1 MKIINVLID
10 DSPIIDYLVFPLRL
24 NRKKLSGMGYEI
36 KFFKKLNEKSLSCDI
51 LLFSSKPALKL
62 LKEKNAVIR
71 EPSPVIDLIKK
82 ARDYTNKIIWM
93 DTSDSTGVTHF
104 ELLPH
109 VDLYLKKQ
117 LLKDRSLYQKEFY
130 GGRIYTDFYHRNFG
144 VSDQTLFRQFY
155 PLDINM
161 SYKLDLS
168 WNIGLADMY
177 NAFSRAGNLR
187 RRFAAYLPRGYSKI
201 FHDPAGG
208 KNTDIFLRTSS
219 NLKRELIALHRKE
232 IISRLEKLL
241 EKDGEITGSVRGP
254 WLSLKEFR
262 KALKGSKIL
271 PSPFGWGELGV
282 RDYEAFI
289 YGAALLKPDIS
300 HMETW
305 PALFIEGET
314 YQPISW
320 DFEDME
326 SKIRELLD
334 NKKKRIEMARA
345 GQEAYRDSIS
355 QDGMERFCNWFVKQ
369 VEK

>member
-1 MKIINVLID
+1 MKKINVLID
-10 DSPIIDYLVFPLRL
+10 DSPIIDYLAFPLRL
-24 NRKKLSGMGYEI
+24 NRRQLSGMGYEI
-36 KFFKKLNEKSLSCDI
+36 SFFKNLNEKSLSCDI
-51 LLFSSKPALKL
+51 LLLSSKPALKL

-71 EPSPVIDLIKK
+71 APSPVIDLIKK

-117 LLKDRSLYQKEFY
+117 LLRDRSLYKKNFY
-130 GGRIYTDFYHRNFG
+130 GGRIYTDFYHHYFN
-144 VSDQTLFRQFY
+144 VSDQTSFSQFY
-155 PLDINM
+155 PMDMNM
-161 SYKLDLS
+161 AHKVGLS
-168 WNIGLADMY
+168 WNIGLGDMY

-187 RRFAAYLPRGYSKI
+187 RHFAACLPRCYSKI
-201 FHDPAGG
+201 FHDPAGE

-219 NLKRELIALHRKE
+219 NLKRELIAFHRKE

-241 EKDGEITGSVRGP
+241 EKDGEITGSVRSP

-305 PALFIEGET
+305 PDIFIKGET
-314 YQPISW
+314 YQPFSW
-320 DFEDME
+320 NFENLE
-326 SKIRELLD
+326 SAIIELLNND
-334 NKKKRIEMARA
+334 KKRIQIANN
-345 GQEAYRDSIS
+345 GQQAYKESIS
-355 QDGMERFCNWFVKQ
+355 GKGMERFCDWFIQ
-369 VEK
+369 QIEK